1 MEQKYIVAFEI
12 GSSSIKGTV
21 AAATDDSGH
30 INVLAVAEEPIR
42 DKVRYG
48 LVENPGEVA
57 SIISNLIRR
66 LQQTRGVAPRL
77 IRSAYVGISGRSVTS
92 IPCTVSRDFH
102 AELEVTDSV
111 VDDILNEAVATPI
124 GDKSVVR
131 VLPVSFSIDGRAVTE
146 PVGEF
151 GHSISAKVN
160 LITCKPKMKNNL
172 NRVFHERCGINIAGY
187 IVTPVAVAN
196 QVLTPE
202 ERRLGVMFV
211 DFGAETTSIVI
222 YRQGVL
228 QYLSTIPIGSRNI
241 TRDLTSLNFLEER
254 AEEIKKAV
262 GDAMP
267 QVTPSAALTTD
278 GVDNT
283 DINNIVAARAD
294 EIVSNIIEHINYA
307 ELRREQLP
315 AGIVLTGGG
324 ARLRNFIE
332 LLGKLSKMKTRMASV
347 SSSVTLSTHDFP
359 ADRILDVTAIAS
371 AAAAADSVTECTEMP
386 QDLIDRTP
394 AADVDDYDPFT
405 RQAQAAA
412 QANRPAAT
420 TQESSYQRPAPK
432 PDPFDDRNDISRIGT
447 YDEDDL
453 GDLDDEF
460 DDEEESG
467 SRRSIFKKGKNK
479 DKNKETKKQRD
490 KNESHEGGFW
500 AKLGNKVTRMM
511 QEDDDDE

>member
-21 AAATDDSGH
+21 AAANDDSGH

-48 LVENPGEVA
+48 LVENPSEVA
-57 SIISNLIRR
+57 ASISSLIRR

-77 IRSAYVGISGRSVTS
+77 IRSAYVGISGRSVSS
-92 IPCTVSRDFH
+92 ISCSVTRDFH
-102 AELEVTDSV
+102 AELEVTDNV
-111 VDDILNEAVATPI
+111 VDDILNEAIATPI
-124 GDKSVVR
+124 GDKSVVS
-131 VLPVSFSIDGRAVTE
+131 VLPVTFSIDGRAVTS

-187 IVTPVAVAN
+187 VVTPIALAGLA
-196 QVLTPE
+196 LTPE

-222 YRQGVL
+222 YRNGVL

-267 QVTPSAALTTD
+267 QTSATPALMTD
-278 GVDNT
+278 GHDNSE
-283 DINNIVAARAD
+283 INNIVAARAD

-307 ELRREQLP
+307 GLRREQLP
-315 AGIVLTGGG
+315 AGIVLAGGG

-332 LLGKLSKMKTRMASV
+332 LLAKLSKMKTRMASI
-347 SSSVTLSTHDFP
+347 SSSITLSTHDIP

-371 AAAAADSVTECTEMP
+371 AVAATDKVTECTEIP
-386 QDLIDRTP
+386 QELIERTQS
-394 AADVDDYDPFT
+394 ADPDNYDPFA
-405 RQAQAAA
+405 QQQANAQAPAA
-412 QANRPAAT
+412 SPQRPAAARPAAT
-420 TQESSYQRPAPK
+420 K
-432 PDPFDDRNDISRIGT
+432 PDPFDDHNDISRIGT
-447 YDEDDL
+447 YDEDDYD
-453 GDLDDEF
+453 DLSDEF
-460 DDEEESG
+460 DDDDDDNYK
-467 SRRSIFKKGKNK
+467 SRSKKKK
-479 DKNKETKKQRD
+479 DKKKETKKSRD
-490 KNESHEGGFW
+490 KDESHEGGFW
-500 AKLGNKVTRMM
+500 AKLANKAARMM
-511 QEDDDDE
+511 QEDDDE